1 MQHTRT
7 RIRSTAAGVLLAVWA
22 SAAWFFYAPTSP
34 LQPAEIDGYM
44 AKVETLL
51 TRSFVMPEGV
61 GADPRGLAGAM
72 SDLRAFAERDDGKAI
87 YMVNLMKWRQ
97 GELSFPAGAEVV
109 DSIQTAAQADSAYNK
124 HLFWDLLSNYSHT
137 AYLSSSEPNAL
148 NYGTAPGADADDW
161 GEIGIFR
168 YNSRRD
174 FFNMITSDSYMNVM
188 YLKMVSMGAI
198 AIAPSQPHG
207 LLFNPMPNMPV
218 LLFFALLTGYLLFLV
233 LSMHAQTLK
242 PGVQQTG
249 MQAINAKRV
258 YGSDI
263 SGLTD

>member
-1 MQHTRT
+1 MQNTRA
-7 RIRSTAAGVLLAVWA
+7 RFAMAGILLGVWA
-22 SAAWFFYAPTSP
+22 TVAWFFYAPGTP
-34 LQPAEIDGYM
+34 LQPEEIDGYM
-44 AKVETLL
+44 SKVETLL

-72 SDLRAFAERDDGKAI
+72 ADLRAFAERDDGKAI

-97 GELSFPAGAEVV
+97 GELSFPAGAELSG
-109 DSIQTAAQADSAYNK
+109 SIRTAEQADTAYNQQ
-124 HLFWDLLSNYSHT
+124 LFWDLLSNYSHT

-148 NYGTAPGADADDW
+148 NYGTSPGADADGW

-174 FFNMITSDSYMNVM
+174 FFNMITSDSYMNAM

-218 LLFFALLTGYLLFLV
+218 LLFFALTIGYLLFLV
-233 LSMHAQTLK
+233 LSMQR
-242 PGVQQTG
+242 Q
-249 MQAINAKRV
+249 NAKDLVRRRQ
-258 YGSDI
+258 
-263 SGLTD
+263 